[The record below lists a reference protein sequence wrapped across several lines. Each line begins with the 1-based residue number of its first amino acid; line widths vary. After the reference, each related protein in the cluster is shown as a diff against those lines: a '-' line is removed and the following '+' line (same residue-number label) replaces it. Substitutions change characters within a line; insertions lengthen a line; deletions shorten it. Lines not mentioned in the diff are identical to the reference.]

1 VERLV
6 VIARLKPGGRDRA
19 GELIDQYRSGEDVAP
34 EFERL
39 AIFLAEG
46 EVIFGVEGQDV
57 RETMLGILNDPV
69 RSTWLSPWLPLLDGP
84 LHATAEAYYWE
95 RD

>member
-1 VERLV
+1 M
-6 VIARLKPGGRDRA
+6 IARLKPGGRDRA
-19 GELIDQYRSGEDVAP
+19 DELIAQYRSGEDVAP

-46 EVIFGVEGQDV
+46 EVIFGVEGHDV
-57 RETMLGILNDPV
+57 RETMFGILNDPV

-95 RD
+95 RG